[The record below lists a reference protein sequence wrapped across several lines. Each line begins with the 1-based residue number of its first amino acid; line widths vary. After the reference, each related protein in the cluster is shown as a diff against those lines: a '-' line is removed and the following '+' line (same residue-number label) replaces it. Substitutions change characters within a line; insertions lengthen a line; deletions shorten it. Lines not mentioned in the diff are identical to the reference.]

1 MGTERGDMERYR
13 LLTRRTLLLGGLQAG
28 MISLLAGRMYYLQV
42 VESRRFQMLAD
53 DNRIS
58 MRLIAPSRG
67 LIVDRTGLLLAN
79 NDQNFRALIVSEQTP
94 DVDRTLGVLSGIIQ
108 LSPSEIER
116 MRREI
121 TRKRRFVPVTVREN
135 LTWDEVA
142 AIEVNAPDLPG
153 VIIDVGEVRAYPLA
167 DKASHLVGYV
177 GAVSEGELDDDNPVL
192 ALPGFKIGKSGV
204 EKSHDEDLRGEAGS
218 SEMEVNAYGRT
229 IRELSREEGQR
240 GAKVTL
246 TIDTELQIAAHQ
258 RLLQEKSAAAV
269 IMDAQNGEIYAL
281 ASAPGYDPNVF
292 SKGIPADTWK
302 GLLDDEATPLIDKA
316 IAGQYPPGS
325 TFKLAVALAG
335 LESGAIG
342 LDHSVTCNGTFV
354 LGDHTFYCDAYKNGG
369 HGTLNL
375 TQGIAKSCDVYFY
388 DVGNRTGID
397 AIAKVANRL
406 GLGQKTGLDIP
417 GERSGTIPSTAWKKA
432 HTGEAW
438 YAGETISC
446 AIGQGQVAAT
456 PLQVATMVA
465 RLSSGGYEIVP
476 HLTRAVSGKGTA
488 PEARPRID
496 FKPEH
501 VTAILAGMRA
511 ATEYGTGAHVQIK
524 EPGMQ
529 MAGKTGTAQVH
540 AYTVAERDSGDIKRI
555 DDALPWKLKN
565 HAWFVGY
572 APVDN
577 PRYVCAVLVEH
588 SGKFGAE
595 AAGPVA
601 HDLLLLTQQRD
612 PARLIAEAAPS
623 ESGVRLKT

>member
-1 MGTERGDMERYR
+1 MATERGDNERYR
-13 LLTRRTLLLGGLQAG
+13 QLTRRTLMVGGLQAG
-28 MISLLAGRMYYLQV
+28 MISLLIGRMYYLQV
-42 VESRRFQMLAD
+42 VESPKYKMLAD

-67 LIVDRTGLLLAN
+67 LIVDRAGIVVVN
-79 NDQNFRALIVSEQTP
+79 NDQNFRALIVSEQTH

-116 MRREI
+116 IRHDMTRR
-121 TRKRRFVPVTVREN
+121 RRFVPVTIREN
-135 LTWDEVA
+135 LTWEQVSM
-142 AIEVNAPDLPG
+142 IEVNAPDLPG
-153 VIIDVGEVRAYPLA
+153 VIIDVGEVRSYPFS
-167 DKASHLVGYV
+167 DQVSHLVGYV
-177 GAVSEGELDDDNPVL
+177 GAVSEKELDDDNPVL

-204 EKSHDEDLRGEAGS
+204 EKARDEDLRGTAGT

-229 IRELSREEGQR
+229 IRELSREPGER
-240 GAKVTL
+240 GKRVTL
-246 TIDTELQIAAHQ
+246 TIDTELQLAAHK
-258 RLLQEKSAAAV
+258 RLLQERSAAAV
-269 IMDAQNGEIYAL
+269 IMDAQTGAVYAL

-292 SKGIPADTWK
+292 SKGIPSDLWK
-302 GLLDDEATPLIDKA
+302 QLLDDETTPLINKA
-316 IAGQYPPGS
+316 IGGAYPPGS
-325 TFKLAVALAG
+325 TFKLAVTLAG

-342 LDHSVTCNGTFV
+342 LDHTVTCNGTFQ

-375 TQGIAKSCDVYFY
+375 TEGIAKSCDVYFY

-397 AIAKVANRL
+397 HIAQVATAL
-406 GLGQKTGLDIP
+406 GLGQRTGLDIP
-417 GERSGTIPSTAWKKA
+417 GEHTGIVPSTAWKKRRYNQP
-432 HTGEAW
+432 W

-456 PLQVATMVA
+456 PLQIATMVA
-465 RLSSGGYEIVP
+465 RFASGRAVVP
-476 HLTRAVSGKGTA
+476 HVTKEVFGEEA
-488 PEARPRID
+488 PSADWPKLD

-501 VTAILAGMRA
+501 IEAVLAGMRA
-511 ATEYGTGAHVQIK
+511 ATDHGTGKAVQIT

-540 AYTVAERDSGDIKRI
+540 EYTLAEHDKSRIAHVEGD
-555 DDALPWKLKN
+555 LPWKLKN

-572 APVDN
+572 APIDN

-588 SGKFGAE
+588 AGQFGSQ

-612 PARLIAEAAPS
+612 PARINVSADLGQKP
-623 ESGVRLKT
+623 T

>member
-1 MGTERGDMERYR
+1 MATERGDMERYR
-13 LLTRRTLLLGGLQAG
+13 QLTRRTLMLGGLQAG
-28 MISLLAGRMYYLQV
+28 MISLLVGRMYYLQV
-42 VESRRFQMLAD
+42 VESPRYKMLAD

-67 LIVDRTGLLLAN
+67 LIVDRAGIVVAN
-79 NDQNFRALIVSEQTP
+79 NDQNFRALIVSEQTH

-116 MRREI
+116 IRHDIARR
-121 TRKRRFVPVTVREN
+121 RRFVPVTIREN
-135 LTWDEVA
+135 LTWEQVSM
-142 AIEVNAPDLPG
+142 IEVNAPDLPG
-153 VIIDVGEVRAYPLA
+153 VIIDVGEVRSYPFA
-167 DKASHLVGYV
+167 DQASHLIGYV
-177 GAVSEGELDDDNPVL
+177 GAVSEQELDDDNPVL

-204 EKSHDEDLRGEAGS
+204 EKTRDEDLRGVAGT

-229 IRELSREEGQR
+229 IRELSREAGER
-240 GAKVTL
+240 GKKVTL
-246 TIDTELQIAAHQ
+246 TIDSDLQLAAHK
-258 RLLQEKSAAAV
+258 RLLQERSAAAV
-269 IMDAQNGEIYAL
+269 IMDAQTGAIYAL

-292 SKGIPADTWK
+292 SKGIPGDLWK
-302 GLLDDEATPLIDKA
+302 SLLDDETTPLINKA
-316 IAGQYPPGS
+316 IGGAYPPGS
-325 TFKLAVALAG
+325 TFKLVVTLAG

-342 LDHSVTCNGTFV
+342 LDHSVTCNGTFQ

-375 TQGIAKSCDVYFY
+375 TEGIAKSCDVYFY

-397 AIAKVANRL
+397 HIAKVANAL
-406 GLGQKTGLDIP
+406 GLGQRTGLDIP
-417 GERSGTIPSTAWKKA
+417 GEHTGTIPSTAWKKRRYNQP
-432 HTGEAW
+432 W

-456 PLQVATMVA
+456 PLQIATMVA
-465 RLSSGGYEIVP
+465 RFASGRAVVP
-476 HLTRAVSGKGTA
+476 HVTKEVSGEDA
-488 PEARPRID
+488 PRTDWPKLD

-501 VTAILAGMRA
+501 VEAVLAGMRA
-511 ATEYGTGAHVQIK
+511 ATDHGTGASVQIK

-540 AYTVAERDSGDIKRI
+540 EYTLAEHDKSRISHVEGD
-555 DDALPWKLKN
+555 LPWKLKN

-572 APVDN
+572 APEDN

-588 SGKFGAE
+588 AGQFGSQ

-612 PARLIAEAAPS
+612 PARINISADLAQKP
-623 ESGVRLKT
+623 T